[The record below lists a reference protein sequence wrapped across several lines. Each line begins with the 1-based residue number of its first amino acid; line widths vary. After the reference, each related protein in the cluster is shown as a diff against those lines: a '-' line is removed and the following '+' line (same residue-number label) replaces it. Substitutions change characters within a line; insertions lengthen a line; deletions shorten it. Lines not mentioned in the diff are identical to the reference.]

1 MFQDWAQ
8 TVLTSA
14 TVTVVLG
21 GVAVALFK
29 SLLTERLK
37 SAIKAEY
44 DEKLESHKAQLQSSN
59 SKELEVLKAQLK
71 GHADVEVEQLKS
83 NLQIQAAQQSLTFTR
98 LHERR
103 VEAID
108 LVHSKLISMR
118 DAIGKYINAFQPVG
132 SSDQERLSGV
142 EAAYNEFKPAFVQHQ
157 LFLPRNIAS
166 AVENLD
172 STFLQVTNQFTLVV
186 KASPASPNTE
196 LWMKLLER
204 FKTDVDD
211 AIERLHEDMR
221 LALGDRPSETAA

>member
-1 MFQDWAQ
+1 MFEDWTQ

-14 TVTVVLG
+14 TV
-21 GVAVALFK
+21 AVALGGIAASLFQN
-29 SLLTERLK
+29 LLTERLK

-71 GHADVEVEQLKS
+71 GHADVELERLKS
-83 NLQIQAAQQSLTFTR
+83 HLQIQAAQQNLTFTR

-108 LVHSKLISMR
+108 LVHAKLISVR
-118 DAIGKYINAFQPVG
+118 DAVGQYINAFQPVG
-132 SSDQERLSGV
+132 TTSQERLNGV
-142 EAAYNEFKPAFVQHQ
+142 DAAYKDFKPTFVKYQ

-166 AVENLD
+166 AVEHLD
-172 STFLQVTNQFTLVV
+172 ATFLQVTNQFTIVV
-186 KASPASPNTE
+186 RADTSSPNTE
-196 LWMKLLER
+196 LWFKLLER

-211 AIERLHEDMR
+211 AIEKLHEDMR
-221 LALGDRPSETAA
+221 LALGDQPTTTAA